1 MTGGRFY
8 EEPDSQSAIRSAPA
22 VLRNCSPIGDML
34 ADWLPESGTVL
45 EIASG
50 TGEHALAFATRF
62 ANLTWQ
68 PSDRDPLALA
78 SIAARQRGGPLN
90 LCQPLTIDAEL
101 PDWPNASADAMLCIN
116 IDSCSCDEPKT
127 PEKRGY
133 SAVLCMNMVH
143 ISPWTA
149 ALGLLNGSAKV
160 LKPGGALILYG
171 PWLQAG
177 VTTAPSNVAFDQ
189 SLKERDPAWG
199 LRSVEDLE
207 AEAVKRGFAL
217 EQVRHMPANNLML
230 LLRLLPVDAEAG

>member
-90 LCQPLTIDAEL
+90 LCQPLTIDAGL

-116 IDSCSCDEPKT
+116 
-127 PEKRGY
+127 
-133 SAVLCMNMVH
+133 MVH
-143 ISPWTA
+143 ISAWTCA
-149 ALGLLNGSAKV
+149 VGLLEGASR
-160 LKPGGALILYG
+160 LLGPGAPLILYG
-171 PWLQAG
+171 PWIVEG
-177 VTTAPSNVAFDQ
+177 VETAPSNLAFDAE
-189 SLKERDPAWG
+189 LKECDPRWG
-199 LRSVEDLE
+199 LRSLADFKVEA
-207 AEAVKRGFAL
+207 AERGLAM
-217 EQVRHMPANNLML
+217 EQSRTMPANNAML
-230 LLRLLPVDAEAG
+230 LFRRDDPAAA